1 MSEIQ
6 GFLLGQEPDYRGR
19 SWQEIISLDDKW
31 WDECHD
37 FIQWL
42 FPLPVESKHAAY
54 SPVLTEQ
61 DLTDL
66 WENKTVQYNLLT
78 FSKRFC
84 KFLGIDILDIY
95 CNHVR
100 MGFNSINESDIA
112 SVRFRVSQSHSFS
125 SQAKYWL
132 KANDHNHLRINRML
146 QCLVLFGLE
155 NLAKEIFRCLVMI
168 KCEFPDCITDET
180 MVYWR
185 NALTGYSY

>member
-1 MSEIQ
+1 MSDIQ
-6 GFLLGQEPDYRGR
+6 AFLLGQGPDNRGR
-19 SWQEIISLDDKW
+19 YWQEIISYSDGM

-42 FPLPVESKHAAY
+42 FPLPVVSKHAAF

-66 WENKTVQYNLLT
+66 WDNTIVQSNLINFANK
-78 FSKRFC
+78 FC
-84 KFLGIDILDIY
+84 NFLGISIFMPFHTGLDFLPGGK
-95 CNHVR
+95 
-100 MGFNSINESDIA
+100 GFTET
-112 SVRFRVSQSHSFS
+112 RYRVSLSKKFSEQS
-125 SQAKYWL
+125 KYWL
-132 KANDHNHLRINRML
+132 RANDHNHLRINRML

-168 KCEFPDCITDET
+168 KCEFDDCITDET